1 MQFGVSLFQSVLE
14 RLAAENQEDEADSAV
29 VHHRIRGLNS
39 GFVVAAADIAATN
52 QTQLQDAYLSLMPDE
67 EEDLASAVDDS
78 VPQVMPAHLARVS
91 PDEIAADLDLS
102 PQDTAATLAEKRRA
116 FARLNHPDRID
127 ALYSDN
133 ATTRM
138 KIANLLIDEAQ
149 RRLAGKV

>member
-14 RLAAENQEDEADSAV
+14 RLAAESEEDEADTAV

-52 QTQLQDAYLSLMPDE
+52 QTQLQDAYLSLLP
-67 EEDLASAVDDS
+67 EEDGDALAAAVA
-78 VPQVMPAHLARVS
+78 PVMPAHLARLS
-91 PDEIAADLDLS
+91 LEEIAADLDLS
-102 PQDTAATLAEKRRA
+102 PRDTATMLAEKRRA
-116 FARLNHPDRID
+116 FALQNHPDRIS
-127 ALYSDN
+127 AVFGDN

-149 RRLAGKV
+149 RRLAGRV